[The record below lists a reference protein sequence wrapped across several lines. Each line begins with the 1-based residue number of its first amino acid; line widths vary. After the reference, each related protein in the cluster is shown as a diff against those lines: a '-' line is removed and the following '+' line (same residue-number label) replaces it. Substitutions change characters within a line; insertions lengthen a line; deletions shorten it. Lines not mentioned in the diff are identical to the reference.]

1 MASYRTQLDYEKG
14 FKAWRILVMQDQI
27 AMPIK
32 AVLFD
37 MFDTLMLIKKD
48 HAFYNPS
55 LKRAHKFLVKNGIK
69 VRFTAFRDAY
79 IKARDALYVEA
90 DANLEEP
97 HFNVR
102 ISNALWR
109 LGFSFDA
116 KSGIVAGTTNAFC
129 EGFMEYVRIDE
140 HTVEVLQRLQRK
152 YKLGIVSNFAIPE
165 CIMKLLETHDLNKFF
180 DVVVVSGAVN
190 RRKPSPEIFQQA
202 LKKLGVD
209 ATETVFVGD
218 TVDAD
223 IKGAKDTGMK
233 TIYIE
238 RRMQKEAEQVCP
250 DQTIKSLSELAA
262 ALERCGCL

>member
-1 MASYRTQLDYEKG
+1 
-14 FKAWRILVMQDQI
+14 MQ
-27 AMPIK
+27 IK

-37 MFDTLMLIKKD
+37 MFDTLMLIVKN
-48 HAFYNPS
+48 HEFYSYS
-55 LKRAHKFLVKNGIK
+55 LKKTHKFLVENGIK
-69 VRFTAFRDAY
+69 VSFTDFKDAY

-102 ISNALWR
+102 ISNALGS
-109 LGFSFDA
+109 LGFSVDA
-116 KSGIVAGTTNAFC
+116 KSGIVAGATNAFC

-140 HTVEVLQRLQRK
+140 HASEVLRKLQRK

-165 CIMKLLETHDLNKFF
+165 CVVKLLETHGLDKVF

-190 RRKPSPEIFQQA
+190 KRKPSPEIFQQA
-202 LKKLGVD
+202 LKKLSVD

-223 IKGAKDTGMK
+223 IKGAKDMGIK
-233 TIYIE
+233 TIFIE
-238 RRMQKEAEQVCP
+238 RRMQKEVEQICP
-250 DQTIKSLSELAA
+250 DQTIKNLNELAT
-262 ALERCGCL
+262 ALEHC